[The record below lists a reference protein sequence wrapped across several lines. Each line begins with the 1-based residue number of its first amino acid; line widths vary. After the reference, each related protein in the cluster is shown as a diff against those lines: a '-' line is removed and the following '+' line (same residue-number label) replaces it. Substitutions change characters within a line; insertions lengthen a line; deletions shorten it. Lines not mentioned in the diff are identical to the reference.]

1 MKSESTERQEYKN
14 ALTKQ
19 TFKSKMLEKYSNK
32 LMVSNLPEKVTLNDL
47 RTLFPHNQKIDLK
60 NSSNK
65 AIIHYSSAK
74 EAMENRMSVRPVLN
88 DQKLR
93 VIILLLNS
101 EASSSDKKE

>member
-1 MKSESTERQEYKN
+1 
-14 ALTKQ
+14 
-19 TFKSKMLEKYSNK
+19 MLEKYSNK

-47 RTLFPHNQKIDLK
+47 RTLFPHNLKIDLK
-60 NSSNK
+60 STSNK

-74 EAMENRMSVRPVLN
+74 EAMEMRMSIRPVLN

-101 EASSSDKKE
+101 EASADKKE